1 MSDNPHQACPFV
13 DCGSSD
19 AFNWNDDGF
28 GFCHSCGESYPSRK
42 RIESFDWVSREYPV
56 KKRINVMEIPVKGMT
71 FDDIRGIKPSVCQFY
86 NIQVQTGE
94 AGQPIR
100 YVWV

>member
-28 GFCHSCGESYPSRK
+28 GFCHSCGESYPAKKHIAEIVRHRK
-42 RIESFDWVSREYPV
+42 PFIENAL
-56 KKRINVMEIPVKGMT
+56 KN
-71 FDDIRGIKPSVCQFY
+71 
-86 NIQVQTGE
+86 
-94 AGQPIR
+94 ALIR
-100 YVWV
+100 YLNKEDF